1 MELTSIKQAW
11 DGAEK
16 CRQCHIRK
24 FALFA
29 DLQEDDFMQLHLPI
43 TDLELQ
49 TGDSLYKENEAPKF
63 VYTVRTGLVK
73 LVHFLPNG
81 NYRIIRLLWPGDLA
95 GIEALHGIT
104 YLHQAITLQN
114 TAVCKIP
121 IENIEQLNRKSPRL
135 YKQSIAHWQRVQK
148 DTDIWLAELSVGSS
162 KKRVANLLL
171 YLNQRSSN
179 DYFYLPGRE
188 DMGALLAITTETASR
203 IIAEFKRLRY
213 LQTEHQGAYIN
224 KNKLKQIS

>member
-11 DGAEK
+11 DGVEK

>member
-11 DGAEK
+11 DGIEK
-16 CRQCHIRK
+16 CKQCHIRK
-24 FALFA
+24 LALFA
-29 DLQEDDFMQLHLPI
+29 DLQENDFIHLHLPI
-43 TDLELQ
+43 SDLELQ
-49 TGDSLYKENEAPKF
+49 TGDSLYKENEASKF
-63 VYTVRTGLVK
+63 VYTIRTGLVK
-73 LVHFLPNG
+73 LVRLLPNG

-114 TAVCKIP
+114 TSVCKIP
-121 IENIEQLNRKSPRL
+121 VEDIEQLNRKSSRL
-135 YKQSIAHWQRVQK
+135 HKQSIAHWQRVQK
-148 DTDIWLAELSVGSS
+148 DTDIWLAELSMGSS

-171 YLNQRSSN
+171 YLNQQSSN

-203 IIAEFKRLRY
+203 IIAEFKRLGY
-213 LQTEHQGAYIN
+213 LQIEHQGAYII